1 MRQTSHLLQPNS
13 ILCVYL
19 LAACTLLLIT
29 FGMQS
34 LVLPCKTCNVNY
46 FKTNSRHVGSYISW
60 GESKYSI
67 QYEIILIFLKMFIEM
82 LDLLTAGV
90 VCMHTHT
97 YHRIRGLLQGGGIP
111 DTSFFLL
118 PVLSGLSHITV
129 TGYPVPCLMIPSSLL
144 PACCL
149 PACLQRFIS
158 FTSLKT
164 SVTRL
169 PCDWHTSGDAA
180 QCFLYLLRV
189 ADPDDDYTLSHPEND
204 HDVTQCTK
212 WYLKV
217 EWSKNKTTKEK
228 STNAK

>member
-90 VCMHTHT
+90 VCMHTPIT
-97 YHRIRGLLQGGGIP
+97 GSEAYYRVGASLIQV
-111 DTSFFLL
+111 FFFSLFSRVFLTLPL
-118 PVLSGLSHITV
+118 PVTLYLAWWYHPLSCQPAAYL
-129 TGYPVPCLMIPSSLL
+129 PACRDSSLL
-144 PACCL
+144 L
-149 PACLQRFIS
+149 PWR
-158 FTSLKT
+158 
-164 SVTRL
+164 
-169 PCDWHTSGDAA
+169 H
-180 QCFLYLLRV
+180 
-189 ADPDDDYTLSHPEND
+189 LSHGYHVIDIHQVMRHNA
-204 HDVTQCTK
+204 
-212 WYLKV
+212 
-217 EWSKNKTTKEK
+217 S
-228 STNAK
+228 STC